1 MLLLVVGAIS
11 VNKTFF
17 NLFRVKK
24 YTFFIDIDSIVVCV
38 ILASFFKRGR
48 IQKKNLFAVYLL
60 FLTWNYKGGNP
71 TKIGGF
77 IDGVRYRVYIKLKG
91 DK

>member
-60 FLTWNYKGGNP
+60 FLTWDYKGGKSNKLEDLS
-71 TKIGGF
+71 TELGIGF
-77 IDGVRYRVYIKLKG
+77 ILN
-91 DK
+91 